1 MSICPHC
8 KNLKSEILETR
19 IIYNMG
25 AKRRRRV
32 CKKCNS
38 RFTTEEVV
46 VSPLPRNHRKLR
58 TGGRKRVIAEGEL
71 NPAAVL
77 TAENVKEL
85 RSLAS
90 KGISRR
96 DLARKYGISLG
107 HIGRIVTFKS
117 WNCV

>member
-1 MSICPHC
+1 
-8 KNLKSEILETR
+8 
-19 IIYNMG
+19 MG

-46 VSPLPRNHRKLR
+46 VSPLPRGHRKLR
-58 TGGRKRVIAEGEL
+58 IGGRKRVIAEGER

-77 TAENVKEL
+77 TAENVREL
-85 RSLAS
+85 RLLAS
-90 KGISRR
+90 KGVPRR
-96 DLARKYGISLG
+96 DLAQKFGISAG
-107 HIGRIVTFKS
+107 HISRILTFKS